1 MKAVFF
7 LLIFNFINLVKGQ
20 QLHHEMI
27 SAQGGKSVTTNGY
40 VVKYT
45 IGQQSVTGTSVN
57 GFVVQ
62 QGFQQS
68 NWGKLIDQNTV
79 NINTLVYPNPFTDYI
94 KFSFSMSPGEQI
106 DVLIYDVLGKLVYSE
121 KAINESNVITLD
133 LKKLSSAEYLVRL
146 SSGNF
151 IQSVKIIKQ

>member
-1 MKAVFF
+1 
-7 LLIFNFINLVKGQ
+7 
-20 QLHHEMI
+20 MI
-27 SAQGGKSVTTNGY
+27 R
-40 VVKYT
+40 
-45 IGQQSVTGTSVN
+45 
-57 GFVVQ
+57 
-62 QGFQQS
+62 
-68 NWGKLIDQNTV
+68 
-79 NINTLVYPNPFTDYI
+79 VYPNPFTDYI